1 MKQSEN
7 EIVRMNETRTF
18 KESDYKSLIRILFIS
33 INYYWDK
40 NTLTSLWGK
49 IFKEITFP
57 RFNKILYHINISI
70 SKYL

>member
-33 INYYWDK
+33 IYVNERK
-40 NTLTSLWGK
+40 Q
-49 IFKEITFP
+49 I
-57 RFNKILYHINISI
+57 
-70 SKYL
+70 